1 MAQDELKLLEE
12 GNKMRQKY
20 SQAVFVDREFP
31 SQKAL
36 ADLEEQFDWVRV
48 QELDNGE
55 RVGSNQIKIFD
66 EGTVACDIR

>member
-20 SQAVFVDREFP
+20 SQAVFVDPEFP

-55 RVGSNQIKIFD
+55 QGSNQIKVFD